1 MLTVLNLIVVLVA
14 MSSGAL
20 SEAITMKCNA
30 FVIGGFYKFALSYFC
45 FLVEGRLKVE
55 EKV

>member
-55 EKV
+55 EEV